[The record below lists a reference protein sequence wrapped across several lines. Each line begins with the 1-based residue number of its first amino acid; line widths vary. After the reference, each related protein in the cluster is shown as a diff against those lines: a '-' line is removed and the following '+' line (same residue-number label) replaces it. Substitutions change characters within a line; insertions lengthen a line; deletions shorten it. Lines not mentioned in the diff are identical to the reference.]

1 MAIYARW
8 LRELIEENKQI
19 RGTRDVPR
27 AIFVAEVFQINAANI
42 LRSYNGDL
50 WNTLIGKS

>member
-1 MAIYARW
+1 MAERD
-8 LRELIEENKQI
+8 EENKQI